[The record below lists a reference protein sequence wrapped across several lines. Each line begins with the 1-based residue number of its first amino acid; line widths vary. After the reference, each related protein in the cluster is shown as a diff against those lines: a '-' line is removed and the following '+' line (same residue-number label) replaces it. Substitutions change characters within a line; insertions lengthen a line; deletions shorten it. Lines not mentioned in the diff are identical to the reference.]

1 MIAIIPFGSS
11 RKASKLIPVV
21 VQHANRFEHLT
32 SECKATGRPGRHH
45 ATHEPADHSRG
56 TLWNPILT
64 NSALA
69 VGLVMLLARSVLAQE
84 SPSPEDSFEVE
95 PPLLVQPEKPAPDQ
109 SATEPQKLPVTLEQ
123 LRKQLERAKENAA
136 SAEHLVKAGVLA
148 KTEAAQRALRAVR
161 LEADVANA
169 ELVAGQVLSHLSLSS
184 QRNHSFRIR
193 CSDIGK
199 HL

>member
-21 VQHANRFEHLT
+21 VQHTNDLSIARVNVKLRVAQGGHPQPT
-32 SECKATGRPGRHH
+32 SPQITAWNM
-45 ATHEPADHSRG
+45 
-56 TLWNPILT
+56 WNPILT

-123 LRKQLERAKENAA
+123 LRKQLEHAKENAA
-136 SAEHLVKAGVLA
+136 SAAHFVKAGVLA
-148 KTEAAQRALRAVR
+148 R
-161 LEADVANA
+161 
-169 ELVAGQVLSHLSLSS
+169 
-184 QRNHSFRIR
+184 
-193 CSDIGK
+193 
-199 HL
+199 